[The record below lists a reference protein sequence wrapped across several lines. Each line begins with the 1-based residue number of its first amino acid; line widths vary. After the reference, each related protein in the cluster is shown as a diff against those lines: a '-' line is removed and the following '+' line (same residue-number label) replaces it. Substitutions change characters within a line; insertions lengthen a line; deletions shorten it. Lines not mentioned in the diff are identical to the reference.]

1 MDPGPSFLLIDT
13 GVSND
18 TKSNSSSALTAG
30 LERMIGL
37 LAPDRDQTPESAK
50 ALLSVGQ
57 SCERKGERMDAIK
70 YYIQAMDAA
79 KKTLPECHPQVADIL
94 CCLGNIAKSQ
104 NKMDEA
110 ISNLRQGL
118 TIYRK
123 ANLNRSW
130 MTEADKANPTKK
142 TEIDYYLQH
151 STASTLCAM
160 GMVEYKRRKLSDAM
174 NYFTDALLDSKRAAV
189 TGVTMDRNASGG
201 VCVERARFLKDAR
214 TTVADMFNNIGCV
227 HSELNN
233 RSAAIENFNLALALQ
248 MQELGEDD
256 PSVAVTLHNIGA
268 MHHRCGET
276 LVALKS
282 FKQVLKMRRLTLNSL
297 HPLIVDSL
305 VNVASLHEKADE
317 IDKADGALNAAA
329 RIESKNH
336 GQQSV
341 ELADVKVKLGALH
354 ARCGTEETALDHY
367 NTALEI
373 YTESLGYSDSH
384 PSVRL
389 VRKSISYVEKRDE
402 YSEQDESVDSFVNA
416 TEKLGSILDRSCGA
430 LCFDQNKTTEMPA
443 SIDIDRRDDSGGRR
457 S

>member
-1 MDPGPSFLLIDT
+1 
-13 GVSND
+13 
-18 TKSNSSSALTAG
+18 
-30 LERMIGL
+30 MIGL
-37 LAPDRDQTPESAK
+37 LSPDRDQNPESSK
-50 ALLSVGQ
+50 ALLKVGQ
-57 SCERKGERMDAIK
+57 SCERKGERMEAIK
-70 YYIQAMDAA
+70 YYIQAMDAT
-79 KKTLPECHPQVADIL
+79 KKTLPEGHPQVADIL
-94 CCLGNIAKSQ
+94 CCLGNIAKAQ

-130 MTEADKANPTKK
+130 MTEADKAVPSKK

-151 STASTLCAM
+151 NTASTLCSM
-160 GMVEYKRRKLSDAM
+160 GMVEYKRRRLSEAM
-174 NYFTDALLDSKRAAV
+174 KYFTDALLDSKRAAV
-189 TGVTMDRNASGG
+189 TGVSMDRNASGG
-201 VCVERARFLKDAR
+201 VSIARASFLKDAR

-268 MHHRCGET
+268 MHNKCGET

-282 FKQVLKMRRLTLNSL
+282 FKQVLKMRRLTLSNL
-297 HPLIVDSL
+297 HPLIADSL

-329 RIESKNH
+329 RIQTKSH
-336 GQQSV
+336 GQQSE
-341 ELADVKVKLGALH
+341 ELAYVKVKLGALH
-354 ARCGTEETALDHY
+354 ARCGSEETALEHY
-367 NTALEI
+367 NTAMEI
-373 YTESLGYSDSH
+373 YTESLGYSDNH
-384 PSVRL
+384 PSVQL
-389 VRKSISYVEKRDE
+389 VENSISYVKKRDE
-402 YSEQDESVDSFVNA
+402 YSEHEQDESVDSHSFVNA

-430 LCFDQNKTTEMPA
+430 LCFDQSKTTTSSPTN
-443 SIDIDRRDDSGGRR
+443 IDIDARDDSGGRR
-457 S
+457 